1 MGLFGRGKPG
11 KGEIRS
17 TKAGRVLAD
26 AKRDVAKPE
35 ATVTNIN
42 KNRGQRNSGGKK

>member
-1 MGLFGRGKPG
+1 MGLFGKGKPG

-26 AKRDVAKPE
+26 AKRDVAKPK

-42 KNRGQRNSGGKK
+42 TKRGQQKNGGKK